1 MYTLTI
7 QNFPNNTVEFLEFTN
22 IATALQAMHERCD
35 ALGYE
40 VTPDN
45 KGNFTAGGIGHDW
58 RIELNS
64 NF

>member
-1 MYTLTI
+1 MYQLTI
-7 QNFPNNTVEFLEFTN
+7 QNFPNNMVEVIYFNN
-22 IATALQAMHERCD
+22 IRAALDAMHERCD
-35 ALGYE
+35 ALGYQ

-45 KGNFTAGGIGHDW
+45 EGNFIAGGIGHDW

>member
-7 QNFPNNTVEFLEFTN
+7 QNFPNNTVEHREFRN
-22 IATALQAMHERCD
+22 IREALDALHERCD
-35 ALGYE
+35 AIGYE

-45 KGNFTAGGIGHDW
+45 EGNFVAGGIGHDW
-58 RIELNS
+58 RIELSS

>member
-1 MYTLTI
+1 MYTITI
-7 QNFPNNTVEFLEFTN
+7 QNFPHNTVEFHSFTN
-22 IATALQAMHERCD
+22 IADALRVMHERCD

-40 VTPDN
+40 PIPDN
-45 KGNFTAGGIGHDW
+45 EGNFIAGGIGHDW